1 MRGKAVKKPLQ
12 MTRTIHS
19 LIFDF
24 DYTLADSSKG
34 VVLCV
39 NHALET
45 LGLAPAKAECIKRT
59 IGLPLE
65 QTFRQLTGRDDPN
78 QEREFVRL
86 YVQRADEIVAGLTTL
101 LPAVPETLRS
111 LQLSGLALGIISN
124 KFRRRIEVIME
135 REHLLDCFDVI
146 VGSEDVVHYKPDPES
161 LLLAIGR
168 LGSSPS
174 SCLYVGDSVTD
185 GETARRAE
193 VPFVAVLTGVTTREE
208 HERYQPQ
215 AILESLKELPGLIR
229 QAKDLWNPGG

>member
-1 MRGKAVKKPLQ
+1 M
-12 MTRTIHS
+12 S
-19 LIFDF
+19 LCVQDRDEKEKLIQTVVFDF
-24 DYTLADSSKG
+24 DYTLADSSRG

-39 NHALET
+39 NHALKR
-45 LGLAPAKAECIKRT
+45 LGLPPVDGERIKRT

-65 QTFRQLTGRDDPN
+65 ETFRQLTGREDPN

-86 YVQRADEIVAGLTTL
+86 YVQRADEIVAGLTFL
-101 LPAVPETLRS
+101 LPFVPETLRA
-111 LQLSGLALGIISN
+111 LKKLGLSLGILSN
-124 KFRRRIEVIME
+124 KFRRRIEVIMK
-135 REHLLDCFDVI
+135 RENLLDCFDVI
-146 VGSEDVVHYKPDPES
+146 VGSEDMVHYKPDPES
-161 LLLAIGR
+161 LLLAIGQ

-185 GETARRAE
+185 GETAKRAG

-229 QAKDLWNPGG
+229 QAWGLWNPGW

>member
-1 MRGKAVKKPLQ
+1 M
-12 MTRTIHS
+12 S
-19 LIFDF
+19 LCAQDRDEKEKLIQTVVFDF
-24 DYTLADSSKG
+24 DYTLADFSRG

-39 NHALET
+39 NHALKR
-45 LGLAPAKAECIKRT
+45 LGLPPVDGERIKRT

-65 QTFRQLTGRDDPN
+65 ETFRQLTGREGPN

-86 YVQRADEIVAGLTTL
+86 YVQRADEIVAGLTFL
-101 LPAVPETLRS
+101 LPFVPETLRA
-111 LQLSGLALGIISN
+111 LKKLGLSLGILSN
-124 KFRRRIEVIME
+124 KFRRRIEVIMK
-135 REHLLDCFDVI
+135 RENLLDCFDVI
-146 VGSEDVVHYKPDPES
+146 VGSEDMVHYKPDPES
-161 LLLAIGR
+161 LLLAIGQ

-185 GETARRAE
+185 GETAKRAG

-229 QAKDLWNPGG
+229 QAWGLWNPGW

>member
-1 MRGKAVKKPLQ
+1 M
-12 MTRTIHS
+12 S
-19 LIFDF
+19 LCAQDRDEKEKLIQTVVFDF

-39 NHALET
+39 NHALKGF
-45 LGLAPAKAECIKRT
+45 GLPPVDEERIKRT

-101 LPAVPETLRS
+101 LPAVPETLR
-111 LQLSGLALGIISN
+111 LLKVPGLALGIISN

-135 REHLLDCFDVI
+135 RENLLDCFDVI

-161 LLLAIGR
+161 LLSAIGR

-185 GETARRAE
+185 GETAKRAG

-215 AILESLKELPGLIR
+215 AILESLAELPGLIR

>member
-1 MRGKAVKKPLQ
+1 LIQ
-12 MTRTIHS
+12 TIV
-19 LIFDF
+19 FDF

-39 NHALET
+39 NHALKG
-45 LGLAPAKAECIKRT
+45 LGLPPVDEERIKRT

-65 QTFRQLTGRDDPN
+65 QTFRQLTSRDDPN

-111 LQLSGLALGIISN
+111 LKVPGLALGIISN
-124 KFRRRIEVIME
+124 KFRRRIEVILE

-161 LLLAIGR
+161 LLLAVGR
-168 LGSSPS
+168 LGSTPAS
-174 SCLYVGDSVTD
+174 SLYVGDSVTD
-185 GETARRAE
+185 AETARRAE
-193 VPFVAVLTGVTTREE
+193 VPFVAVLSGVTPREDFRN
-208 HERYQPQ
+208 HPVHRVIQ
-215 AILESLKELPGLIR
+215 SLSELPDIIG
-229 QAKDLWNPGG
+229 D

>member
-1 MRGKAVKKPLQ
+1 M
-12 MTRTIHS
+12 S
-19 LIFDF
+19 LFAQDRDEKEKLIQTVVFDF

-39 NHALET
+39 NHALKG
-45 LGLAPAKAECIKRT
+45 LGLPPVDEERIKRT

-101 LPAVPETLRS
+101 LPAVPETLR
-111 LQLSGLALGIISN
+111 LLKVPGLALGIISN

-135 REHLLDCFDVI
+135 RENLLDCFDVI

-161 LLLAIGR
+161 LLSAIGR

-185 GETARRAE
+185 GETAKRAG

-215 AILESLKELPGLIR
+215 AILESLAELPGLIR

>member
-1 MRGKAVKKPLQ
+1 MIQTVV
-12 MTRTIHS
+12 
-19 LIFDF
+19 FDF
-24 DYTLADSSKG
+24 DYTLADSSRG

-39 NHALET
+39 NHALKR
-45 LGLAPAKAECIKRT
+45 LGLPPVDGERIKRT

-65 QTFRQLTGRDDPN
+65 ETFRQLTGREDPN

-86 YVQRADEIVAGLTTL
+86 YVQRADEIVAGLTFL
-101 LPAVPETLRS
+101 LPFVPETLRA
-111 LQLSGLALGIISN
+111 LKKLGLSLGILSN
-124 KFRRRIEVIME
+124 KFRRRIEVIMK
-135 REHLLDCFDVI
+135 RENLLDCFDVI
-146 VGSEDVVHYKPDPES
+146 VGSEDMVHYKPDPES
-161 LLLAIGR
+161 LLLAIGQ

-185 GETARRAE
+185 GETAKRAG

-229 QAKDLWNPGG
+229 QAWGLWNPGW

>member
-1 MRGKAVKKPLQ
+1 VDEER
-12 MTRTIHS
+12 
-19 LIFDF
+19 
-24 DYTLADSSKG
+24 
-34 VVLCV
+34 
-39 NHALET
+39 
-45 LGLAPAKAECIKRT
+45 IKRT

-101 LPAVPETLRS
+101 LPTVSETIRS
-111 LQLSGLALGIISN
+111 LKIPGLALGIISN

-135 REHLLDCFDVI
+135 RENLADCFDII

-168 LGSSPS
+168 LGGTPASS
-174 SCLYVGDSVTD
+174 LYVGDSVTD
-185 GETARRAE
+185 AETARRAE
-193 VPFVAVLTGVTTREE
+193 VPFVAVLTGVTSREE

-215 AILESLKELPGLIR
+215 AILESLAGLPGLIR
-229 QAKDLWNPGG
+229 QAWGLWNPGG